1 VKWYY
6 ALSVDFDSKCSAI
19 LLNLIIILRN
29 LTKWISKVIN
39 EQDQQLLSVL
49 RSNARASISDLARV
63 LNLSR
68 STEQNRIAKL
78 ENAGVIKGYAVE
90 YGADYLASLVCA
102 HISIKVVQK
111 LTAKTN
117 TALRKIG
124 QLSALYAI
132 SGDYDLIAVIEAQ
145 SLSELNQII
154 DNIAQLAGVERTNS
168 SVILE
173 TKFKR

>member
-1 VKWYY
+1 M
-6 ALSVDFDSKCSAI
+6 
-19 LLNLIIILRN
+19 
-29 LTKWISKVIN
+29 IS
-39 EQDQQLLSVL
+39 EQDQQLLSIL

-68 STEQNRIAKL
+68 STVQNRIARL
-78 ENAGVIKGYAVE
+78 ESTGVIKGYAVE
-90 YGADYLASLVCA
+90 YGREYLDTLVCA

-117 TALRKIG
+117 AALRQMS

-145 SLSELNQII
+145 SLTQLSQII
-154 DNIAQLAGVERTNS
+154 DDIGQLTGVERTNS